1 VRYAQA
7 LQILDSDI
15 HIRNQ
20 ERWRPFEA
28 RGWTSRMQ
36 MEATDIEGIDV
47 AVIYPSHGLGA
58 RQR

>member
-1 VRYAQA
+1 MHKHFEV
-7 LQILDSDI
+7 LDSDI

-28 RGWTSRMQ
+28 CGWTSKVQ
-36 MEATDIEGIDV
+36 MEAMDMEGIDV
-47 AVIYPSHGLGA
+47 AVIYPSRGLGA